1 MNDNLIR
8 GRVDY
13 LQWESDFFSRPSA
26 KLTLD
31 LAENV
36 LQRQDFNAFPLVQVK
51 VQADQGETLDA
62 LYSLGFRLVE
72 GEIDFTLDL
81 RDADVGVEGDAE
93 GNTEGDAVDYAL
105 GTQADLAAVSQLAGG
120 AFQLSRFRAPWYQR
134 GDSGRFYSLWAEKAI
149 LGTFDTHCLTLKT
162 QNGQLLG
169 FVTLRPL
176 EPGIARIGLLAVQPQ
191 ATGRGIG
198 KQLVNAAKHWCIA
211 QGVSQLKV
219 ATQTG
224 NIAALNLYRA
234 SGGTLSHSAFWL
246 YR

>member
-1 MNDNLIR
+1 MNDELIR

-31 LAENV
+31 LAEKG
-36 LQRQDFNAFPLVQVK
+36 LQRQDFSAFPLVQVK
-51 VQADQGETLDA
+51 VQADRGETLDA
-62 LYSLGFRLVE
+62 LYSLGFQLVE

-81 RDADVGVEGDAE
+81 RAAE
-93 GNTEGDAVDYAL
+93 VAAVNYAL
-105 GTQADLAAVSQLAGG
+105 GTKADLAAVSQLAGS
-120 AFQLSRFRAPWYQR
+120 AFQLSRFRAPWYAH

-198 KQLVNAAKHWCIA
+198 KQLVDAAKHWCIA
-211 QGVSQLKV
+211 QGFNQLKV